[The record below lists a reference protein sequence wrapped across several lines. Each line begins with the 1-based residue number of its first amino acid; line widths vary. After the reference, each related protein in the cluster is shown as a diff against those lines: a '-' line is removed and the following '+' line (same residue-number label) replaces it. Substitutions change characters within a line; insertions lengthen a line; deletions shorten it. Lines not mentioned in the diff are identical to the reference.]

1 MAGRADEAFPAWDW
15 IREILMPSRRPLI
28 VCAILLAAAAAPW
41 ETALAQS
48 PFGHCADLYQ
58 LWMRY
63 EWHFTLHS
71 GQKARADI
79 ALERDC
85 RGGGQARDVE
95 ELQKLLRGLVPIPDR
110 EIRTEVGSTP
120 PARARQAGRSRS

>member
-1 MAGRADEAFPAWDW
+1 MPA
-15 IREILMPSRRPLI
+15 RRPL
-28 VCAILLAAAAAPW
+28 VLCAILLAVAAAPW
-41 ETALAQS
+41 EVALAQS

-85 RGGGQARDVE
+85 RGGGQARGVE
-95 ELQKLLRGLVPIPDR
+95 ELQKLLRRGLIPIPDR

-120 PARARQAGRSRS
+120 SARARQAGRLRS